1 MREKKICGCS
11 FLVCLAVSILK
22 YIFLLLFNYLFKKK
36 KKHLYIFK
44 GMELWK
50 AWKKKKVCVSIQ
62 SVDGLC
68 FIHPQFHGKT
78 YFYSS
83 LLIKKRWIELLF
95 ALIGKTFRLSCWIY
109 PAYGFSWF
117 KLLPSPRHWVYSI
130 SSWVWLGSAWL
141 WVNFWM
147 DIYNCRQCFI
157 FL

>member
-22 YIFLLLFNYLFKKK
+22 YIFLLLFNYLLKKK
-36 KKHLYIFK
+36 KNIFTPLK
-44 GMELWK
+44 VWNSEKLERRKRFVSVYNLWM
-50 AWKKKKVCVSIQ
+50 VCA
-62 SVDGLC
+62 L
-68 FIHPQFHGKT
+68 FTPQFHGKT